1 MSNELPL
8 GGSRLVPEGWTL
20 YSIDEIKAD
29 EKYSCVAGPFGSSI
43 SSKYF
48 TETGVPIIRGNNLKN
63 NLTKF
68 VAQDFAF
75 VSEERAK
82 KYLPQHV
89 KAGDLVFTC
98 WGTIG
103 QVGLIPQDGPYP
115 EYIISNKQLKL
126 RVNPDLANNLFVF
139 YYLSSK
145 EGVEHIRS
153 RAIGSA
159 VPGIN
164 LGILKSIKIAL
175 PSLSTQQSI
184 TDILSNYDRFI
195 DNNNRRIALLEES
208 IHLLYKEWFVRS
220 RFPGYESVKV
230 VDGIPEGWKF
240 KKLEELGL
248 LGRGKSKH
256 RPRNEPSLYG
266 GKFPFIQTGEV
277 KEASLY
283 ITNYSQ
289 TYNEK
294 GLAQSKL
301 WDAGTLLITIAAN
314 IAETAIL
321 TFSACFPD
329 SIVGFIA
336 DSNQVSAEF
345 IKYSIDTIKVRMRN
359 VSTGAA
365 QDNLSLEKIRIF
377 NFLVPDKETMQLFTR
392 ITNPIFL
399 QMKNLLITNENLRQ
413 ARDLLLPRLMNGSI
427 AV

>member
-184 TDILSNYDRFI
+184 TEILSSYDRLI

-220 RFPGYESVKV
+220 RFPGYESVKL
-230 VDGIPEGWKF
+230 VDGIPEGWSYQP
-240 KKLEELGL
+240 LEEVCELIMGQSPPSEFYNTSEQGL
-248 LGRGKSKH
+248 PFHQGVSNFGNRFVTHEIYCTQLNRIAEAGDILCSVRAPVGRLNITLDKIIIGRGLSAIRNRYGYQSFQYYQLKTHFFQEDIIGSGAIFASVTKKQLSEQLMLVPSGEIVNKFENISKWID
-256 RPRNEPSLYG
+256 
-266 GKFPFIQTGEV
+266 KQ
-277 KEASLY
+277 
-283 ITNYSQ
+283 ITNLYLQ
-289 TYNEK
+289 TQRLK
-294 GLAQSKL
+294 
-301 WDAGTLLITIAAN
+301 
-314 IAETAIL
+314 
-321 TFSACFPD
+321 
-329 SIVGFIA
+329 
-336 DSNQVSAEF
+336 
-345 IKYSIDTIKVRMRN
+345 
-359 VSTGAA
+359 
-365 QDNLSLEKIRIF
+365 
-377 NFLVPDKETMQLFTR
+377 
-392 ITNPIFL
+392 
-399 QMKNLLITNENLRQ
+399 Q

>member
-184 TDILSNYDRFI
+184 TDILSNYDRLI
-195 DNNNRRIALLEES
+195 DDNNRRIALLEES
-208 IHLLYKEWFVRS
+208 IHLLYKEWFVRL
-220 RFPGYESVKV
+220 RFPGYESVKI
-230 VDGIPEGWKF
+230 VDGIPEGWKI
-240 KKLEELGL
+240 KSLKDIATLNY
-248 LGRGKSKH
+248 GKSLTKQDRKNGSIPVYGSSGIIGYH
-256 RPRNEPSLYG
+256 DKALIKEPGIIVGRKGNIGTVYWCPTSFY
-266 GKFPFIQTGEV
+266 PIDTV
-277 KEASLY
+277 YYINNSEASFFLY
-283 ITNYSQ
+283 H
-289 TYNEK
+289 
-294 GLAQSKL
+294 
-301 WDAGTLLITIAAN
+301 TL
-314 IAETAIL
+314 
-321 TFSACFPD
+321 S
-329 SIVGFIA
+329 
-336 DSNQVSAEF
+336 
-345 IKYSIDTIKVRMRN
+345 
-359 VSTGAA
+359 
-365 QDNLSLEKIRIF
+365 NLSFISTDAA
-377 NFLVPDKETMQLFTR
+377 VPGLNR
-392 ITNPIFL
+392 NYAYSLPVLIPTN
-399 QMKNLLITNENLRQ
+399 NLRESFEALAIPIYKQ
-413 ARDLLLPRLMNGSI
+413 LYCLQVCNNRLTTARDLLLPRLMNGSI